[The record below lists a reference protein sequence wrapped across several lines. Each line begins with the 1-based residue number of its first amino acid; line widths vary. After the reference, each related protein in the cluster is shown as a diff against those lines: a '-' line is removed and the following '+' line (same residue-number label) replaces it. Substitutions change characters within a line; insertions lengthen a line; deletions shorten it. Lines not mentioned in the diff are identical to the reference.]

1 MILSQATIKAT
12 KMIDHLGLRDI
23 ALDCV
28 ATIKSSID
36 IDSAFEQKTIPEIK
50 SSFSDYVTWLDF
62 SIESAIAQF
71 IKETR
76 SEDGF
81 LGEEGTH
88 GVGTSGVRWI
98 IDPIDGTTNFVY
110 GIPFFGI
117 SIAVEVKGETVAG
130 VVADL
135 GSNEVFDAVKGHG
148 SRCNGVTINANTN
161 NSLQSAIV
169 ATGFSYQSDRR
180 KIQGSMLQH
189 ILPRI
194 GDIRRFGAAAIDLC
208 WLASGRVDAFYE
220 EGLNLWDYAA
230 GCLIASEAGSTIK
243 IKKISEDI
251 ELLIASNAS
260 LGEDFNML
268 ITESLD
274 R

>member
-1 MILSQATIKAT
+1 
-12 KMIDHLGLRDI
+12 MIDQHGLRDI
-23 ALDCV
+23 ALECV
-28 ATIKSSID
+28 ATVKSSIN
-36 IDSAFEQKTIPEIK
+36 IDSSIGQRATPKTK
-50 SSFSDYVTWLDF
+50 SSSSDYVTWLDF
-62 SIESAIAQF
+62 SIESKIIQF

-76 SEDGF
+76 SQDGF
-81 LGEEGTH
+81 LGEEGTDD
-88 GVGTSGVRWI
+88 VGTSGVRWI

-117 SIAVEVKGETVAG
+117 SIAVQVKGETIAG

-148 SRCNGVTINANTN
+148 SRCNGVAINASIN